1 MSPLPSAS
9 AISVT
14 ATTGVHVIKLSRYS
28 HAKQLLGTGEC
39 VESAVFETA
48 GHSWR
53 VDVYP
58 NGGNKEC
65 APGSIALFL
74 VLVSESEDEVHAHF
88 QFSLVR
94 HGRKLTAEVLRDAGT
109 DEPATFN
116 GDTDAWGYEDAIG
129 DRGDLDDPEYLKDD
143 TILIRCD
150 ITVLND
156 PAVERRDIEALDLLC
171 DCNNALCANLHLH
184 DSSNNTKKKKTKAS
198 QSPEVMLPSA

>member
-14 ATTGVHVIKLSRYS
+14 ATTGVHVIKLSGYS

-58 NGGNKEC
+58 NGSNKEC
-65 APGSIALFL
+65 APGRIALFL
-74 VLVSESEDEVHAHF
+74 VLVSESEDDVHADF
-88 QFSLVR
+88 RFTLVR
-94 HGRKLTAEVLRDAGT
+94 HGSKLTAGVLRDAGT
-109 DEPATFN
+109 DDPATFN
-116 GDTDAWGYEDAIG
+116 GDTYSWGYEDAVG
-129 DRGDLDDPEYLKDD
+129 NRGELEDPEHFKDD
-143 TILIRCD
+143 AILIRCN

-156 PAVERRDIEALDLLC
+156 PAVERRDLEALDLLC
-171 DCNNALCANLHLH
+171 NCN
-184 DSSNNTKKKKTKAS
+184 DSRVG
-198 QSPEVMLPSA
+198 QLPQLPPE